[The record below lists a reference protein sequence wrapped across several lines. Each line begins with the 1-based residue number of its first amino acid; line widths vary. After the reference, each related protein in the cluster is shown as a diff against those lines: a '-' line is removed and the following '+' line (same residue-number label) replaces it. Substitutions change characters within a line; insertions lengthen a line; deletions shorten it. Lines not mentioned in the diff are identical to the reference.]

1 MNMQPIDCETCQ
13 SGEGGFFC
21 SLKGPELQFINDAKT
36 HKSYKKGDV
45 VFERDEDPKGLY
57 CVLSGIVK
65 IETENDEGR
74 SHILRLVRG
83 GQSMGYRALF
93 GNKTYQ
99 ARAVVHEN
107 SEICFINKEAIH
119 KLVTTNTDLSL
130 KFLQLLSEDV
140 KRAETRLCSA
150 TSKDTE
156 ARVAETLLFLD
167 AHYSPT
173 KPWTR
178 KDIADWAGTTPETVM
193 RQLPNLEVQ
202 GLIAS
207 EGRRIKILDSKGLQR
222 LAKADEV

>member
-1 MNMQPIDCETCQ
+1 MESISCETCQ
-13 SGEGGFFC
+13 SGDGGFFC
-21 SLKGPELQFINDAKT
+21 SLKGPELEFINDAKS
-36 HKSYKKGDV
+36 HRSYKKGDV
-45 VFERDEDPKGLY
+45 VFERDEDPNGLY

-93 GNKTYQ
+93 GNKAYQ

-107 SEICFINKEAIH
+107 SEICYINKEAIH
-119 KLVTTNTDLSL
+119 KLVATNTDLAL
-130 KFLQLLSEDV
+130 KFLQLLSDDV
-140 KRAETRLCSA
+140 KQAETRLCSA
-150 TSKDTE
+150 TSKDTA

-167 AHYSPT
+167 AHFSPS

-193 RQLPNLEVQ
+193 RQLPHLEEQ

-207 EGRRIKILDSKGLQR
+207 EGRRIKILNQQGLQKVAGSSE
-222 LAKADEV
+222 L